1 MQRVMLYRY
10 NRECGGVTVSPI
22 KPAGE
27 YTELYRLIA
36 DDGYTLTDGATVCV
50 CVDTDMPELWH
61 EIVDETAN
69 EEEV

>member
-1 MQRVMLYRY
+1 MQRVTLYRY
-10 NRECGGVTVSPI
+10 KREGGGVTVSPI

-50 CVDTDMPELWH
+50 CVDTDRPELWY
-61 EIVDETAN
+61 EIIDETAN